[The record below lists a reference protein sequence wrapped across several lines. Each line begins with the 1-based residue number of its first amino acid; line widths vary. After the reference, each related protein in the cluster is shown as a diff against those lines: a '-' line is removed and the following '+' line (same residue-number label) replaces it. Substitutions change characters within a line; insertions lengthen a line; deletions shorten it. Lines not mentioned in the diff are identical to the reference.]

1 MNAILRIAIILFLAG
16 LGSSWQAVAADS
28 ASTTNSLVGA
38 YICDEVKIHLL
49 INLDGTYDASLEQPP
64 VTRHETG
71 IWETK
76 GKDIILRCRGG
87 GIGFSIQRLQP
98 DREVAG
104 HLLWISPADGGSG
117 AIEHPI
123 FHRE

>member
-1 MNAILRIAIILFLAG
+1 MNTTFRFEIMLLLVG
-16 LGSSWQAVAADS
+16 LCSPFHGVAADS
-28 ASTTNSLVGA
+28 TSTTNSLAGA

-49 INLDGTYDASLEQPP
+49 INLDGTYDASLEQPL

-71 IWETK
+71 IWEAK
-76 GKDIILRCRGG
+76 GEDIILRRRSG